1 VHPLMQGLAVSAT
14 HGLYLHRVEALVFR
28 SLSENSSTRED
39 TQKLGR
45 TAAEVL
51 EHRTTGLSRNA
62 EGPLDA
68 PFLLVCLDRIL
79 WMGAPN

>member
-1 VHPLMQGLAVSAT
+1 MQLPASPISVSLMIPRASN
-14 HGLYLHRVEALVFR
+14 VFR

-45 TAAEVL
+45 TAAKVL